1 MEPGPWTLSV
11 DQVHG
16 PGPSKYGQDPLSLYF
31 NYRRCYSTLKM
42 QLVNNDRIKI
52 NTVIIFNLI
61 LKYLNYNFWITYT
74 YLVVKVKRHVHV
86 I

>member
-1 MEPGPWTLSV
+1 MDPV
-11 DQVHG
+11 CG

-31 NYRRCYSTLKM
+31 NYHTCPLKIL
-42 QLVNNDRIKI
+42 LVNNDRIKI

-61 LKYLNYNFWITYT
+61 LKYFNYNFQITYF
-74 YLVVKVKRHVHV
+74 VVKVKRHV